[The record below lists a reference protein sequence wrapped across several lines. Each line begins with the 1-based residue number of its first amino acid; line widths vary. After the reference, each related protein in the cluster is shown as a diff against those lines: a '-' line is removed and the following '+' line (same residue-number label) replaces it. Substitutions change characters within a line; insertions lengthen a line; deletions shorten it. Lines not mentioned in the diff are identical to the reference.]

1 MSSAI
6 QINSSL
12 YQKAIAELLKFQ
24 PELVNASVLLITVP
38 RLFLKIE
45 YYFIAIRLSMKVN
58 AMNFLIFE
66 IMPRLSADLL
76 FVNFIILCLYFI
88 EISLIFNFIEII
100 KGIGFFVNI
109 SYGEWYLE

>member
-1 MSSAI
+1 LSSAI

-12 YQKAIAELLKFQ
+12 YRKAIAGLLKFQ
-24 PELVNASVLLITVP
+24 PELVNASTLLIAVP
-38 RLFLKIE
+38 RLFLKIK
-45 YYFIAIRLSMKVN
+45 YYFIAIRLSMKVS
-58 AMNFLIFE
+58 AMNFLIFG

-88 EISLIFNFIEII
+88 EISLIVNFKEIV
-100 KGIGFFVNI
+100 KGISFFVNI